1 MPSLRLGIFATGVY
15 AAIISVAIY
24 YFSDLPAGPPDLSG
38 LLTVLLPVQLI
49 AVAFCLFIIVRHL
62 GWRAAGF
69 GRMRWFGMVWF
80 LPGWLVVGVLGWDIV
95 QHLSAEALLGPGVVG
110 ITPLIL
116 TTFLIAF
123 GEEVMFRGILLRGA
137 MSRVSL
143 PLAMLLSAAL
153 FALFHLVNG
162 LAGQD
167 AAQTS
172 QQVLFALMVG
182 FFLAPIAVR
191 VGNLW
196 PLVIWHWIWNIA
208 VMLAPNTGIL
218 HPLALAGIAVQAV
231 VSTWLWAA
239 MIRHPQ
245 TR

>member
-1 MPSLRLGIFATGVY
+1 MPSLRLGVCATGVY

-24 YFSDLPAGPPDLSG
+24 HFSDELGGTPDLSG
-38 LLTVLLPVQLI
+38 LLTVLLPAQLI
-49 AVAFCLFIIVRHL
+49 AVAFCLFVIIRHL

-69 GRMRWFGMVWF
+69 DRMRWFGMVWF
-80 LPGWLVVGVLGWDIV
+80 LPGWLVVGVLGWDIA
-95 QHLSAEALLGPGVVG
+95 QHISAEGPLRLNVAGMSL
-110 ITPLIL
+110 LIL

-123 GEEVMFRGILLRGA
+123 GEEVIFRGILLRGA
-137 MSRVSL
+137 MSRVPL

-196 PLVIWHWIWNIA
+196 PLVIWHWIWNI
-208 VMLAPNTGIL
+208 VVILGPITGIM
-218 HPLALAGIAVQAV
+218 HPLAFAGIACQAV
-231 VSTWLWAA
+231 VSIWLWVK
-239 MIRHPQ
+239 MIRHSQ